1 MLVSVLNPYC
11 EGGWGDIKSDGIEFE
26 PRKDSCGKGEI
37 GAGHADGP
45 GDGGSD
51 SLAGCFA
58 CICLVR
64 HLCGENIGDSK
75 GKEELEAK
83 SRRHEFVELDLVP
96 LHKKP
101 SLFQENG
108 QLNGTER

>member
-1 MLVSVLNPYC
+1 MQMDQVMGVQIHWQGALLVYVWY
-11 EGGWGDIKSDGIEFE
+11 
-26 PRKDSCGKGEI
+26 
-37 GAGHADGP
+37 
-45 GDGGSD
+45 
-51 SLAGCFA
+51 
-58 CICLVR
+58 V